1 MLAHSYGRTTMKT
14 INGDEA
20 EKLILDEY
28 ERQVQTC
35 EADIRAGAITLA
47 TCASYRAQG
56 LRKALLIIKGMDDI
70 SND

>member
-1 MLAHSYGRTTMKT
+1 MRK
-14 INGDEA
+14 IDGDE
-20 EKLILDEY
+20 LDGILLEEY
-28 ERQVQTC
+28 ERQVQAC

-56 LRKALLIIKGMDDI
+56 LRKALLLIKGMDDI

>member
-1 MLAHSYGRTTMKT
+1 MRKIDG
-14 INGDEA
+14 EQA

-56 LRKALLIIKGMDDI
+56 LRKALLIIQGLDDI
-70 SND
+70 SNN

>member
-1 MLAHSYGRTTMKT
+1 MRKIDG
-14 INGDEA
+14 EQA

-56 LRKALLIIKGMDDI
+56 LRKALLIIQGMDDI